1 MTDSATRQP
10 GTLPRRSELKTEE
23 TWNLESV
30 FANSADWEAA
40 YTAVRDQLPEIQAFR
55 GETCSSGENLQAA
68 LDLRDEIRKQLDMV
82 EVFAFLRRAEDATN
96 AEATAMADRSVNLE
110 SEFGAAA
117 SFIEPEILAANP
129 DTIDAFVAGT
139 PGLAV
144 YRHYL
149 DKLGRMRKH
158 VRSADIEELL
168 AQADNVMSGF
178 AGVRGAL
185 ENADLDLGKIT
196 DSDGNEIQL
205 GQGNLQQ
212 YLHDQNRDVR
222 KRAWISSADAYLGMK
237 HTFAGTLAGGV
248 KRDVFH
254 MRARNFSTSLEA
266 TLFPNAI
273 PVEVFH
279 NLIDTVWKNLPT
291 WHRYFQIRKRVL
303 GLDVH
308 HEWDITAP
316 LTSNGPEIGFD
327 EGMDMIL
334 ESLAPLGEEYVG
346 IVKQGVADRWVD
358 AWPNIGKGGGAFSA
372 GTNGTMPF
380 ISMSYQNDLGS
391 VSTLTHE
398 LGHSMHSYY
407 TWQNQPVLYSH
418 YSMFVAEAASNMHQA
433 LLGAHLFGQE
443 RDRDFQIAMIEER
456 MSNHLRYF
464 FTMPILAK
472 FELDC
477 HTRVENGEALTADS
491 MIETLAGMYSEAY
504 GGHVEVD
511 HDRMGI
517 TWARFPHLFASYYVF
532 QYATGISAA
541 AAMGQQVL
549 EEGEPARARYINFL
563 KAGDSKY
570 PIDAL
575 NDAGIDMRDPA
586 PVQAAFDILA
596 GYVDR
601 LDELTRPS

>member
-1 MTDSATRQP
+1 MTETSGSSAT
-10 GTLPRRSELKTEE
+10 TLPRRSDLKPEQ
-23 TWNLESV
+23 TWNLESI
-30 FANSADWEAA
+30 FATRADWDMAYRQLDDRVPGIEAYRGRA
-40 YTAVRDQLPEIQAFR
+40 TESASTLLAVLQLRD
-55 GETCSSGENLQAA
+55 
-68 LDLRDEIRKQLDMV
+68 DLRKQTDMINV
-82 EVFAFLRRAEDATN
+82 YAYLRRAEDATN
-96 AEATAMADRSVNLE
+96 AEAAELADRAGNLDARLA
-110 SEFGAAA
+110 AAA
-117 SFIEPEILAANP
+117 SFVEPEILALDPA
-129 DTIDAFVAGT
+129 TIQQYLDAE
-139 PGLAV
+139 PELATFG
-144 YRHYL
+144 HYL
-149 DKLGRMRKH
+149 DRLGRMRDH
-158 VRSADIEELL
+158 IRSSEVEALL
-168 AQADNVMSGF
+168 AQADNVMYGF

-185 ENADLDLGKIT
+185 ENADLNLGTIT
-196 DSDGNEIQL
+196 DAEGNEVQL
-205 GQGNLQQ
+205 GQGN
-212 YLHDQNRDVR
+212 YHHYIRDADRDVR
-222 KRAWISSADAYLGMK
+222 ERTWKTAADAYLGMK
-237 HTFAGTLAGGV
+237 NTFAGTLAGGI

-254 MRARNFSTSLEA
+254 MRARNFSSSLEA
-266 TLFPNAI
+266 SLYPNAI
-273 PVEVFH
+273 PTEVFH
-279 NLIDTVWKNLPT
+279 NLVDTVWQNLPT
-291 WHRYFQIRKRVL
+291 WHRYFEIRKRIL

-308 HEWDITAP
+308 HEWDIAAP
-316 LTSNGPEIGFD
+316 LTGDGPEISFD
-327 EGMDMIL
+327 AGMEMIL

-346 IVKQGVADRWVD
+346 IVRQGVADRWVD
-358 AWPNIGKGGGAFSA
+358 AWANVGKGGGAFSA
-372 GTNGTMPF
+372 GSNGTLPF

-407 TWQNQPVLYSH
+407 TWQNQPVIYSH

-477 HTRVENGEALTADS
+477 HERVERGEALTAES
-491 MIETLAGMYSEAY
+491 MTSTLAGIYNEAY
-504 GGHVEVD
+504 GGRVEVE

-517 TWARFPHLFASYYVF
+517 TWARFPHLFANFYVF

-541 AAMGQQVL
+541 AAMAQQVL
-549 EEGEPARARYINFL
+549 DEGEPARQRYLEFL

-575 NDAGIDMRDPA
+575 RDAGIDMRDPA

-601 LDELTRPS
+601 LDELTR

>member
-1 MTDSATRQP
+1 MTNAATRQP
-10 GTLPRRSELKTEE
+10 GTLPRRSELKLEE

-30 FANSADWEAA
+30 FASREAWESTYASISN
-40 YTAVRDQLPEIQAFR
+40 RLHELQAFR
-55 GETCSSGENLQAA
+55 GETCSSAETLQAA
-68 LDLRDEIRKQLDMV
+68 LDLRDDLLQQANIIDV
-82 EVFAFLRRAEDATN
+82 YAYLRRAEDATN
-96 AEATAMADRSVNLE
+96 PEAAELADRAGNLDAALA
-110 SEFGAAA
+110 AAA

-129 DTIDAFVAGT
+129 ETIEAFIASN
-139 PGLAV
+139 PGLTV
-144 YRHYL
+144 YRHYF
-149 DKLGRMRKH
+149 DKLARMRKH
-158 VRSADIEELL
+158 VRSAEVEELL
-168 AQADNVMSGF
+168 AQADNVMTGF

-185 ENADLDLGKIT
+185 ENADLDLGTIT
-196 DSDGNEIQL
+196 DSEGNEAQL
-205 GQGNLQQ
+205 GQGNYQQ
-212 YLHDQNRDVR
+212 YARDSDREVR
-222 KRAWISSADAYLGMK
+222 KRAWTSAADAYLDMK
-237 HTFAGTLAGGV
+237 HTFAGTLAGGI

-266 TLFPNAI
+266 TLYPNAI

-291 WHRYFQIRKRVL
+291 WHRYFEIRKRIL

-316 LTSNGPEIGFD
+316 LTGDGPEISFD
-327 EGMDMIL
+327 AGMDMIL

-372 GTNGTMPF
+372 GSNGTLPF
-380 ISMSYQNDLGS
+380 ISMSYQNDLSS

-407 TWQNQPVLYSH
+407 TWQNQPVIYSH

-443 RDRDFQIAMIEER
+443 RDRNFQIAMIEER

-472 FELDC
+472 FELEC
-477 HTRVENGEALTADS
+477 HTKVENGEALTADS
-491 MIETLAGMYSEAY
+491 MIESLAGMYNEAY
-504 GGHVEVD
+504 GGRVEVD

-541 AAMGQQVL
+541 AAMGQQVI
-549 EEGEPARARYINFL
+549 EEGEPARTRYIEFL

-601 LDELTRPS
+601 LDELTR